1 MGERAFLFRYK
12 SIRLAT
18 TVARRKSKPYGNLLG
33 FAVVLLFVWLAAI
46 WVKAPLVRALPAPLD
61 QGSAAEAQSAH
72 ANRTH
77 RHRNSDE
84 PDPVTP
90 DTGPIGSNAQSGVGA
105 TIHVALGI
113 PSDSDPS
120 DDYLIDHGVYV
131 LSYNPVKN
139 VPNWVGWALDRSF
152 LGHVRRKNDFRPDPL
167 LPADFYH
174 VIPQDYHDS
183 GYDRGHLCPS
193 ADRQDSPS
201 DNSLTFLMTNIQ
213 PQLHELNE
221 GPWEKLEEYERELAR
236 RHDAELFI
244 VAGGIFDAEHQTIGH
259 GVAVPKANFKI
270 VVALRQGQQ
279 ASDVKS
285 DTKVIAVAM
294 PNEAGVGSHPWTDD
308 LTSVDAIEK
317 ATGYDFLSNVPMA
330 VQDVIEAKVTEAP

>member
-1 MGERAFLFRYK
+1 M
-12 SIRLAT
+12 
-18 TVARRKSKPYGNLLG
+18 ARRKRKPYGNLLT

-46 WVKAPLVRALPAPLD
+46 SVKAPSVRALPAPLD

-77 RHRNSDE
+77 RHRNG
-84 PDPVTP
+84 DPQAPVKP
-90 DTGPIGSNAQSGVGA
+90 DTGAIGSTAQSSVGA
-105 TIHVALGI
+105 SIHVALGI

-120 DDYLIDHGVYV
+120 DDYLIDHGIYI
-131 LSYNPVKN
+131 LSYNPRKN
-139 VPNWVGWALDRSF
+139 VPNWVSWELDRSF
-152 LGHVRRKNDFRPDPL
+152 LGHVRRKNDFRPDPS
-167 LPADFYH
+167 LPADLYH
-174 VIPQDYHDS
+174 VVPQDYHDS

-193 ADRQDSPS
+193 ADRQGSTS

-244 VAGGIFDAEHQTIGH
+244 VAGGIFDSQYQSIGH
-259 GVAVPKANFKI
+259 GVAVPKANYKI
-270 VVALRQGQQ
+270 IVALHQGQQ

-294 PNEAGVGSHPWTDD
+294 PNEAGVGSHPWTDY
-308 LTSVDAIEK
+308 LTSVDAIER
-317 ATGYDFLSNVPMA
+317 AAGYDFLSKVPNT
-330 VQDVIEAKVTEAP
+330 VQDVIEARVGSLQ